1 MRITEFM
8 TDTTF
13 RRQVRESRSEM
24 IKFNEQIATGK
35 RVRKGSDD
43 SVAFTSGK
51 LFEDL
56 IRRNEQFQ
64 RNADNGLFQART
76 VQDALAR
83 MEDLLSTMKARA
95 IEAGNDTKGAAERAG
110 LADQFES
117 MKDEL
122 LNLASA
128 KYNGLYVFSGT
139 ASDAPPFEKDALGV
153 GGVITQS
160 TDRPL
165 KVMVGDASVINTTV
179 TGVELRD
186 TGAGDLF
193 GIIQD
198 AIDSL
203 RANDGPQIRD
213 AIGDLDETVNHVVGL
228 STRIA
233 NNINRLEYTNERL
246 SDNII
251 DQKGE
256 VSRLVDADIVD
267 SMLNFR
273 NAQTSY
279 EAVLSSQSRMMQTSL
294 LDYLR

>member
-1 MRITEFM
+1 M

-13 RRQVRESRSEM
+13 RRQVREARGEM
-24 IKFNEQIATGK
+24 VKFNEQIATGK

-76 VQDALAR
+76 VQDSLSR

-95 IEAGNDTKGAAERAG
+95 IEAGNDTKSADERES
-110 LADQFES
+110 LANQFES
-117 MKDEL
+117 MRDEL
-122 LNLASA
+122 LNISST
-128 KYNGLYVFSGT
+128 KYNGLHVFSGT
-139 ASDAPPFEKDALGV
+139 ASDAPPFERDAGAA
-153 GGVITQS
+153 GGVATLS

-165 KVMVGDASVINTTV
+165 KVMVGDASVINTTI

-186 TGAGDLF
+186 TRAGDMF
-193 GIIQD
+193 EIIQNTID
-198 AIDSL
+198 AL

-213 AIGDLDETVNHVVGL
+213 SIENLDETVNHVVGL

-233 NNINRLEYTNERL
+233 NNINRLEYTNQRL
-246 SDNII
+246 GDNII

-256 VSRLVDADIVD
+256 VSRLVDADIID
-267 SMLNFR
+267 SMLNFK

-279 EAVLSSQSRMMQTSL
+279 DAILSSQSRMMQTSL

>member
-1 MRITEFM
+1 M

-13 RRQVRESRSEM
+13 RRQVREARGEM
-24 IKFNEQIATGK
+24 VKFNEQIATGK

-76 VQDALAR
+76 VQDSLSR
-83 MEDLLSTMKARA
+83 MEDLLSRMKARA
-95 IEAGNDTKGAAERAG
+95 IEAGNDTKSAEERDS
-110 LADQFES
+110 LANQFES
-117 MKDEL
+117 MRDEL
-122 LNLASA
+122 LNLSSA
-128 KYNGLYVFSGT
+128 KYNGLHVFSGT
-139 ASDAPPFEKDALGV
+139 ASDAPPFEKEAAAI
-153 GGVITQS
+153 GGVATLS

-165 KVMVGDASVINTTV
+165 KVMVGDASVINTTI
-179 TGVELRD
+179 TGVELRE
-186 TGAGDLF
+186 TGAGDMF
-193 GIIQD
+193 EIIQNTID
-198 AIDSL
+198 AL

-213 AIGDLDETVNHVVGL
+213 SIGNLDETVNHVVGL

-233 NNINRLEYTNERL
+233 NNINRLEYTNQRL
-246 SDNII
+246 GDNII

-256 VSRLVDADIVD
+256 VSRLVDADIID
-267 SMLNFR
+267 SMLNFK

-279 EAVLSSQSRMMQTSL
+279 DAVLSSQSRMMQTSL